1 MNIKTHLGRIQITLP
16 ILSVVSNIFLIFIA
30 TVSIRFALN
39 WNLGGR
45 DVATYFIFL
54 FFFSAFLILFF
65 STLLLNLIA
74 VIKQNYQTDYL
85 FILLI
90 LDLLILGFLLAF
102 TPLVIFYPGGAVY
115 IPLEIFLPISIL
127 AILFNLMHL
136 ILVSI
141 RFSKNLAAN
150 KNQISL

>member
-30 TVSIRFALN
+30 TVSIRFARN
-39 WNLGGR
+39 ERPYGGG
-45 DVATYFIFL
+45 VETNFIFI

-74 VIKQNYQTDYL
+74 LIKQNYQTAYL
-85 FILLI
+85 FILMI

-102 TPLVIFYPGGAVY
+102 TPLVGFERRGRFVY
-115 IPLEIFLPISIL
+115 IPLEIILPISIL
-127 AILFNLMHL
+127 AFLFNLIHL
-136 ILVSI
+136 ILASI
-141 RFSKNLAAN
+141 HFSKNLAAN
-150 KNQISL
+150 KN